1 MNFMVELLNNLADIV
16 LFVARVT
23 LHAYFP
29 AHPMNLEFSL
39 TLIALHKKSL
49 FCKDYKKAALILC
62 CPGLLAKGAAS
73 LERKEHRT
81 N

>member
-29 AHPMNLEFSL
+29 ANPVNLEFSL
-39 TLIALHKKSL
+39 AFFTLHKKSL
-49 FCKDYKKAALILC
+49 SGVDFKKTALFQ
-62 CPGLLAKGAAS
+62 
-73 LERKEHRT
+73 
-81 N
+81 